1 METAIS
7 VIVPVYR
14 VEKYLPA
21 CIDSILNQTFT
32 DFELILVDDGSPD
45 RCPEIC
51 DETAKRDAR
60 VRVIHQANQG
70 LSAARN
76 AGIEAARGAWLS
88 FVDSDDFL
96 APDFLE
102 TLHDAAVRAGGA
114 DCALCGVQLT
124 DEAGEEIGQ
133 PLSVAD
139 GVRTGRSILETLC
152 RAPEIPYLV
161 VWNKLYRRDVFQT
174 LRYPVGMQNEDTYLA
189 AELFDTVQTVICVS
203 KPMYF
208 YRQRADSIMYTAV
221 TTRNLDEMWAFE
233 HCFAYFEA
241 RGLEALMPD
250 AEKKMFAKLTG
261 VYYRLPKEE
270 RQSDAVRRAKKAQW
284 NAAMRLMKRGKLSAR
299 ALARTLAFHAA
310 PGLYGWR
317 MKV

>member
-60 VRVIHQANQG
+60 VRAIHQANQG

-76 AGIEAARGAWLS
+76 AGIEAAHGAWLS

-102 TLHDAAVRAGGA
+102 TLHDAAVRAGA
-114 DCALCGVQLT
+114 DCVLCGVQLT
-124 DEAGEEIGQ
+124 DEAGQKIGQ

-161 VWNKLYRRDVFQT
+161 AWNKLYRRDVFQT

-208 YRQRADSIMYTAV
+208 YRQRADSIMHTAV
-221 TTRNLDEMWAFE
+221 TTRNLDRMWAFE

-261 VYYRLPKEE
+261 VYYRLTKEE
-270 RQSDAVRRAKKAQW
+270 RQSDAVRQAKKAQW
-284 NAAMRLMKRGKLSAR
+284 NAAMRLMKQGKLSAR
-299 ALARTLAFHAA
+299 ALARTLLFQAL
-310 PGLYGWR
+310 PGVYGLR
-317 MKV
+317 MKE

>member
-88 FVDSDDFL
+88 FVDSDDYI
-96 APDFLE
+96 APHFCEKLYQ
-102 TLHDAAVRAGGA
+102 TAQRTNA
-114 DCALCGVQLT
+114 DCVMCSVQNVDESGKLIDSALMR
-124 DEAGEEIGQ
+124 
-133 PLSVAD
+133 VAD
-139 GVRTGRSILETLC
+139 EVQNGR
-152 RAPEIPYLV
+152 
-161 VWNKLYRRDVFQT
+161 
-174 LRYPVGMQNEDTYLA
+174 
-189 AELFDTVQTVICVS
+189 
-203 KPMYF
+203 
-208 YRQRADSIMYTAV
+208 
-221 TTRNLDEMWAFE
+221 
-233 HCFAYFEA
+233 
-241 RGLEALMPD
+241 EALRTD
-250 AEKKMFAKLTG
+250 A
-261 VYYRLPKEE
+261 LPN
-270 RQSDAVRRAKKAQW
+270 W
-284 NAAMRLMKRGKLSAR
+284 PH
-299 ALARTLAFHAA
+299 ALVLWSKF
-310 PGLYGWR
+310 
-317 MKV
+317 